1 MSLIEFV
8 DDEPELEEETTLLPR
23 RIARMREVA
32 SRRLNSLSLVLDN
45 LHDPHN
51 ISACMRSCD
60 IFGIQNVHIT
70 HPDGPIKLHRGVTR
84 GCNRWLD
91 IQQHSDIRTCLQT
104 VKDAGYMLLAAD
116 PNPES
121 RDLEE
126 IEFDG
131 PTALVLGAEHFG
143 LSPETLEMADQCF
156 HVQMHG
162 FSQSFNVSVAA
173 AISLHISST
182 SRRRYLQQPGDLS
195 EEEQGLLVQSWIDAH
210 KDRRKS

>member
-32 SRRLNSLSLVLDN
+32 GRRLNSLALVLDN

-60 IFGIQNVHIT
+60 IFGVQKIHIVHPEG
-70 HPDGPIKLHRGVTR
+70 HIKLHRGVTR
-84 GCNRWLD
+84 GCQRWLN
-91 IQQHSDIRTCLQT
+91 IIQHSDILTCLEQ
-104 VKDAGYMLLAAD
+104 VKNEGYTLLAAD
-116 PNPES
+116 PNPDS
-121 RDLEE
+121 RNLEE
-126 IEFDG
+126 IEFNG
-131 PTALVLGAEHFG
+131 PTALILGAEHFG
-143 LSPETLEMADQCF
+143 LSPETIEMADQCF
-156 HVQMHG
+156 HLQMHG

-173 AISLHISST
+173 AISLHISSS
-182 SRRRYLQQPGDLS
+182 SRRRYIDQPGDLS
-195 EEEQGLLVQSWIDAH
+195 EKEQAQLVQSWIDAH